1 MSNYIAFLLSH
12 GIRFTEIY
20 ECAKLLQSILILS
33 VSVYND
39 KNNSSDCL
47 RLKQTIQIND
57 DTVIGN
63 KINDG
68 VYFTTD

>member
-1 MSNYIAFLLSH
+1 MPNYIAFLLSH

-20 ECAKLLQSILILS
+20 ECAELLQSILILS

-39 KNNSSDCL
+39 SSDCL